1 MWQRV
6 IPIPPTYF
14 WHQFGVTQSWHF
26 VLREN
31 FRLHRFR
38 APCYKTAPPPLQM
51 QSQLQV
57 LSCAPG
63 APSRVQ
69 RFRGPFLGSMNLL
82 TELREMFYWLDYHFI
97 IKGSNS
103 GTARWKMCLKQG
115 EGKGHELPCPPR
127 IPTCSPTWTLSK
139 PVLLGFY
146 RSFITES
153 WLTH

>member
-14 WHQFGVTQSWHF
+14 WHQFGVSQSWHF

-31 FRLHRFR
+31 LRLHRFR
-38 APCYKTAPPPLQM
+38 APCYKTAPPPRQM

-63 APSRVQ
+63 GSSRVQ
-69 RFRGPFLGSMNLL
+69 RFRGPFLGSINLL
-82 TELREMFYWLDYHFI
+82 TELRNVLLIRLSFYNKRL
-97 IKGSNS
+97 NS

-115 EGKGHELPCPPR
+115 EGKGHELPCPPQ
-127 IPTCSPTWTLSK
+127 IPTCSPTWKLSK
-139 PVLLGFY
+139 SVLWVF
-146 RSFITES
+146 TEAS
-153 WLTH
+153 LQSDA

>member
-14 WHQFGVTQSWHF
+14 WHQFGVSQSWHF

-31 FRLHRFR
+31 LRLHRFR
-38 APCYKTAPPPLQM
+38 APCYKTAPPPRQM

-63 APSRVQ
+63 GSSRVQ
-69 RFRGPFLGSMNLL
+69 RFRGPFLGSINLL

-97 IKGSNS
+97 IKGW
-103 GTARWKMCLKQG
+103 TQG
-115 EGKGHELPCPPR
+115 QPDGRCASSKVRGKGM
-127 IPTCSPTWTLSK
+127 SF
-139 PVLLGFY
+139 PVLPKSPPVHQPG
-146 RSFITES
+146 SFPNQSFWVFTEAPLQS
-153 WLTH
+153 PD